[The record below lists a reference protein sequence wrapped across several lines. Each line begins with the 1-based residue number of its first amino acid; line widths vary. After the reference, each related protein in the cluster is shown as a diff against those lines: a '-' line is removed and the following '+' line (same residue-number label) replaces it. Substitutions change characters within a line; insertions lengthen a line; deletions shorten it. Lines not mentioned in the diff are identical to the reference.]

1 MWDKR
6 LIKYLIITFAVSWI
20 CWGTLSILIKLDFLK
35 FSHPIATILHIMG
48 GFGPTIATL
57 FVFDEKVTVKSVAN
71 FIFKCKK
78 RTLRYLLL
86 FCFMEIFVIGLSSMQ
101 INSAI
106 PLYLIPI
113 VFLQVVLIYGGNE
126 ELGWRGVM
134 QPIMESKMPFPVA
147 TLITGVVW
155 SVWHIPLW
163 YVDGTSQQNMSFL
176 LFTLLGVLLSFWLA
190 TVYKRTQSVFFCS
203 VLHGL
208 NNTLLASF
216 VIKVNMILVIG
227 FIVMLI
233 CSIYLWYSQNCT

>member
-1 MWDKR
+1 M
-6 LIKYLIITFAVSWI
+6 
-20 CWGTLSILIKLDFLK
+20 
-35 FSHPIATILHIMG
+35 
-48 GFGPTIATL
+48 
-57 FVFDEKVTVKSVAN
+57 
-71 FIFKCKK
+71 
-78 RTLRYLLL
+78 
-86 FCFMEIFVIGLSSMQ
+86 
-101 INSAI
+101 
-106 PLYLIPI
+106 
-113 VFLQVVLIYGGNE
+113 
-126 ELGWRGVM
+126 GWRGVM
-134 QPIMESKMPFPVA
+134 QPIMESKMPFPFA

-233 CSIYLWYSQNCT
+233 CSIYLWYTQKEMC